1 MIQVLDVR
9 PEDIT
14 LLATENDADR
24 IIKHIKIFDSEEIEV
39 TSKTSIVAND
49 EEKEEKIGPQ
59 FYKDAND

>member
-1 MIQVLDVR
+1 MLDVR

-24 IIKHIKIFDSEEIEV
+24 IIKHIKIFDQEEIEV

-49 EEKEEKIGPQ
+49 EEKEEKVGP
-59 FYKDAND
+59 

>member
-1 MIQVLDVR
+1 MLDVR

-49 EEKEEKIGPQ
+49 EEKEEKVGP
-59 FYKDAND
+59 